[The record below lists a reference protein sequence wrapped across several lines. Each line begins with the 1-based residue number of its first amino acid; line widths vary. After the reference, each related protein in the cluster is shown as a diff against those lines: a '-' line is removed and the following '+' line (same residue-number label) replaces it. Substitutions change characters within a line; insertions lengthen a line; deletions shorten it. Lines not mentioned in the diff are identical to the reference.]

1 MGLRKAL
8 VKMQTLETGFN
19 RQSGFTLIEL
29 LVTLVIIGLVTT
41 VVFLNFSTLQTIE
54 SREKS
59 FQKTFDFL
67 SEESITTGNIIGWY
81 ADMNTDKAY
90 FISMDGLKLNDSSIA
105 MPKSGYGDLINFEK
119 VFRSFDGNI
128 YEINKDADL
137 NSPLVVFY
145 PSGENSGGLLDIKEQ
160 DFIQRVKINKNGKT
174 EILQIA
180 Y

>member
-1 MGLRKAL
+1 
-8 VKMQTLETGFN
+8 
-19 RQSGFTLIEL
+19 
-29 LVTLVIIGLVTT
+29 
-41 VVFLNFSTLQTIE
+41 
-54 SREKS
+54 
-59 FQKTFDFL
+59 
-67 SEESITTGNIIGWY
+67 
-81 ADMNTDKAY
+81 
-90 FISMDGLKLNDSSIA
+90 MDGLKLNDSSIA

>member
-1 MGLRKAL
+1 MGLREAL

-105 MPKSGYGDLINFEK
+105 MPKSGYGDLINF
-119 VFRSFDGNI
+119 
-128 YEINKDADL
+128 
-137 NSPLVVFY
+137 
-145 PSGENSGGLLDIKEQ
+145 
-160 DFIQRVKINKNGKT
+160 
-174 EILQIA
+174 
-180 Y
+180 